1 MDLSIGI
8 QARFL
13 LRISPVINE
22 CCKAI
27 INQERKLEIL
37 KIEMEIREKQISL
50 DISFKDSSMDIN
62 LSFSIMMALG
72 FESDS

>member
-37 KIEMEIREKQISL
+37 KIEMEIREK
-50 DISFKDSSMDIN
+50 
-62 LSFSIMMALG
+62 
-72 FESDS
+72 